1 LGLWF
6 PARVKL
12 VRSLAIPGGNKP
24 KTQDQRP
31 KTNNNLL
38 LVNVFP
44 CGYNRPAVFISA
56 SLSFKQ
62 QMIDFS
68 IPPELKDIRH
78 RITAFMEAQV
88 YPNEG
93 KVIEHEGLPPALEQ
107 QLQQKVKQAGLWAPN
122 LPKEWGGMGI
132 GYIGQA
138 LVNEIIGRSVI
149 APRIFG
155 EAAPDAGNA
164 EILIVAANTEQ
175 KERYLRPLADGA
187 VRSCFAMTEP
197 EVAGSDPT
205 GLRTSAERAGD
216 EWVINGHKWFIS
228 GAIGSAFAIVM
239 AVTDASAEKHRRASM
254 IIVPTDTP
262 GFDIVRAVGVMGS
275 GGVGGHCE
283 IRFDNCRVPYTNLLG
298 EVGAGFELA
307 QARLGP
313 GRIQHCMR
321 WLGAAQRSFEMMC
334 NYALKRKSFGEPLAA
349 KQTVQNWI
357 ADSAAEIGAARMM
370 TLHAA
375 WKMDRGEDARIE
387 ISLIKFY
394 GARVLNDVIDRAIQV
409 HGALGYS
416 RDTPLE
422 MFYRDARAARIY
434 DGPDEVHRMVVAQR
448 ILKQFKDEAGLEH

>member
-1 LGLWF
+1 
-6 PARVKL
+6 
-12 VRSLAIPGGNKP
+12 
-24 KTQDQRP
+24 
-31 KTNNNLL
+31 
-38 LVNVFP
+38 
-44 CGYNRPAVFISA
+44 
-56 SLSFKQ
+56 
-62 QMIDFS
+62 MIDFS
-68 IPPELKDIRH
+68 IPPELEDIRG
-78 RITAFMEAQV
+78 RITAFMEAHV
-88 YPNEG
+88 YPNED
-93 KVIEHEGLPPALEQ
+93 KVIEHEGLPVALERE
-107 QLQQKVKQAGLWAPN
+107 LQQEVKDQGLWAPN

-138 LVNEIIGRSVI
+138 LVNEIIGRSII

-164 EILIVAANTEQ
+164 EILIVAANAEQ
-175 KERYLRPLADGA
+175 KERYLRPLAAGE

-205 GLRTSAERAGD
+205 LLRTTAERDVD

-239 AVTDASAEKHRRASM
+239 AVTDASAEPRGRASM

-262 GFDIVRAVGVMGS
+262 GFSIIRAVGVMGS

-283 IRFDNCRVPYTNLLG
+283 IRFENCRVPAGNLLG
-298 EVGAGFELA
+298 KVGAGFKLA
-307 QARLGP
+307 QVRLGP

-334 NYALKRKSFGEPLAA
+334 RYALRREAFGGPLAN
-349 KQTVQNWI
+349 QGTVQNWI
-357 ADSAAEIGAARMM
+357 ADSAAEINAARLM
-370 TLHAA
+370 TLQAA
-375 WKMDRGEDARIE
+375 WKMDRGDDARIE

-394 GARVLNDVIDRAIQV
+394 GARVLNDVVDRAIQV

-416 RDTPLE
+416 KDTPLE

-448 ILKQFKDEAGLEH
+448 ILKQFKSEAKIDQQ